1 MCPAA
6 LLRVEPGLQIKSLL
20 KEPVLHFLL
29 IGVAIFVAYGLAAPR
44 DRQGTRIV
52 VSQAVVDALVREHQ
66 ARWQRPPAEQ
76 ELAGLVEAYIRDEIL
91 YREGTA
97 LGLDRDDP
105 VIKRRVRQKL
115 EVIAEEQQSRDAPTD
130 ADLAA
135 YLAQHAD
142 RFTRPGTV
150 SFEQIFFPA
159 TATAAEVEALR
170 VSAARGADPA
180 RLGRSSML
188 PPRGENVPLDLV
200 ARDFG
205 SEFATGIA
213 QLPLNEWAGPV
224 RSGFGLHFVR
234 VATRTP
240 SVVPPLDD
248 VRAAVAREWENERRV
263 ASSSESYKKLRSQY
277 EVVIEAKQVPPVAA
291 R

>member
-1 MCPAA
+1 MGSAA
-6 LLRVEPGLQIKSLL
+6 LLCVDPGLNIKSLL

-29 IGVAIFVAYGLAAPR
+29 IGVAIFMAYGLIAPR
-44 DRQGTRIV
+44 GKEGARIV
-52 VSQAVVDALVREHQ
+52 VTQGVVDALVREHQ

-115 EVIAEEQQSRDAPTD
+115 EVIAEEQQARDAPTD

-159 TATAAEVEALR
+159 TATAAQVEDAR

-180 RLGRSSML
+180 RLGQSSML
-188 PPRGENVPLDLV
+188 PPRAENAPLDLA

-205 SEFATGIA
+205 SEFADEIA
-213 QLPLNEWAGPV
+213 KLPLNEWKGPV
-224 RSGFGLHFVR
+224 RSGFGLHLVR
-234 VATRTP
+234 VTARTP
-240 SVVPPLDD
+240 AVMPPLDD
-248 VRAAVAREWENERRV
+248 VRAAVAREWENERRL
-263 ASSSESYKKLRSQY
+263 ASMSESYRKLRSQY
-277 EVVIEAKQVPPVAA
+277 AIVIEATRVPSIAA